1 MGRSRGNLH
10 SNDEVL
16 TQRSSRRKK
25 KKNVSSENAESS
37 FAGIFYYHYLFN
49 WFCIHLYIAF
59 AFFFSVLLKS
69 LLPGQ
74 ETSEVKRALYHCNYC
89 NKDITG
95 KIRIK
100 CAVCPDFDLCV
111 ECFTVG
117 AELYPHK
124 CNHPYRVMND
134 LSFPL
139 LCPDWSADEEILL
152 LEGIDMYGFYWEE
165 VAKHVGTKTKEVC
178 VDHYTKVY
186 LDSPV
191 FPLPDMSHAVE
202 KSREELSASAKCP
215 HPDDKQGEII
225 ATPPNMPCSNV
236 NNNETSIMVSSA
248 GHNGALEMTQTS
260 FPETTTS
267 TAAPAMTQTS
277 SFPAMTV
284 STTTPA
290 MTQTSSFPV
299 MPTSTVTSTETVKE
313 QAKGKGLYTTA
324 IIATRTS
331 PGKSVSSVRYVL
343 ILTCVRSASLWEP
356 SCASLVLYEEIL
368 LLEGIDMYGFHWE
381 EVVKHV
387 GTKTKEQ
394 CIDHYTN
401 VYLKSPVFPL
411 PDMSHV
417 AGKDRKDLL
426 AEDKKGASMF
436 AGLSLKEK
444 STFSPST
451 YLFIFWHADPQQQ
464 RSSKGKKKVSS
475 KAEGPS
481 LAERSGYNSKRHEF
495 DQEYDNDAEQMLAEI
510 EFKDTD
516 TADERELK
524 LRMIRIYTKR
534 VEERKRRKDFVIE
547 RNLLNPNPFEKDLS
561 TEERALCRQYDAF
574 MRFHSKKDHEEL
586 LRTVIS
592 EHRTLKRIQQLKEAR
607 AAGCRTS
614 AEADRYLELKR
625 RREAEEASRKA
636 KESAQEKRLCAELRL
651 PPPFYLK
658 MQEVI
663 SRGVFSGKVTKK
675 ADAHR
680 FFKIDPT
687 IVDKVYDMLVKKGLA
702 PPP

>member
-10 SNDEVL
+10 SNNEDL
-16 TQRSSRRKK
+16 TQRSRRS
-25 KKNVSSENAESS
+25 KKNVSRENAESS
-37 FAGIFYYHYLFN
+37 SAGQ
-49 WFCIHLYIAF
+49 
-59 AFFFSVLLKS
+59 
-69 LLPGQ
+69 G
-74 ETSEVKRALYHCNYC
+74 TSEGKRALYHCNYC
-89 NKDITG
+89 YKDITG
-95 KIRIK
+95 KVRIK
-100 CAVCPDFDLCV
+100 CAVCPDFDLCA
-111 ECFTVG
+111 ECFSVG
-117 AELYPHK
+117 AEVHPHK
-124 CNHPYRVMND
+124 SNHPYRVMDN
-134 LSFPL
+134 LAFPL
-139 LCPDWSADEEILL
+139 LCPDWNAD
-152 LEGIDMYGFYWEE
+152 
-165 VAKHVGTKTKEVC
+165 
-178 VDHYTKVY
+178 
-186 LDSPV
+186 
-191 FPLPDMSHAVE
+191 
-202 KSREELSASAKCP
+202 
-215 HPDDKQGEII
+215 
-225 ATPPNMPCSNV
+225 
-236 NNNETSIMVSSA
+236 
-248 GHNGALEMTQTS
+248 
-260 FPETTTS
+260 
-267 TAAPAMTQTS
+267 
-277 SFPAMTV
+277 
-284 STTTPA
+284 
-290 MTQTSSFPV
+290 
-299 MPTSTVTSTETVKE
+299 
-313 QAKGKGLYTTA
+313 
-324 IIATRTS
+324 
-331 PGKSVSSVRYVL
+331 
-343 ILTCVRSASLWEP
+343 
-356 SCASLVLYEEIL
+356 EEIL

-444 STFSPST
+444 TEEPHKGGQPSGVN
-451 YLFIFWHADPQQQ
+451 ADPQQQ

-495 DQEYDNDAEQMLAEI
+495 DQEYDNDAEQMLADI

-561 TEERALCRQYDAF
+561 AEERALCRQYDAF

-636 KESAQEKRLCAELRL
+636 KESAQVRPSSSHDQQQQQGGSNVFMASGRPAAATRQQAAAAASSSSSSSHLNDFDIMRFHEVRLLSEAEKRLCAELRL

-702 PPP
+702 PTP